1 MRGEIEQAYHFVTM
15 AQVQMAVSGSQS
27 FMPWTYPP
35 QFDLLVASLALLP
48 LGVAYGLFTA
58 GTLVTYLATLRR
70 IAGESFAVVLI
81 VLFPAIVIMIA
92 CGQNGFLTATLIGLT
107 CLGLQRNRA
116 LAGLPLGLMIIK
128 PHLAIA
134 SAIYTLVTRRWSTA
148 LVAIATVVTTSGL
161 ATILLG
167 PEVWLAFLGGMREA
181 RIFLEHGYYPLFR
194 MISPYAALHSFGF
207 PARIAIAAQVL
218 VAAFSLSVVCLAVYR
233 RLELRQSLGLTAIA
247 SLLISPYAYDYDLP
261 IYGVGFALLLPDL
274 VRLGS
279 EFERKVLY
287 GLSFFTG
294 IFGLAQNFQLQGQSG
309 SAVTIGEN
317 VPLWLQD

>member
-1 MRGEIEQAYHFVTM
+1 MERGLGPHPLVDFDAFYLVGQMVWRGEIEKAYYFATM
-15 AQVQMAVSGSQS
+15 AQAQKDFTGSQS
-27 FMPWTYPP
+27 FMSWTYPP
-35 QFDLLVASLALLP
+35 QFDLLVALLALLP
-48 LGVAYGLFTA
+48 LGVAYSLFTA
-58 GTLVTYLATLRR
+58 GTLVAYLMTLRR
-70 IAGESFAVVLI
+70 LGGESFAPVLI
-81 VLFPAIVIMIA
+81 VLFPAICITIA

-107 CLGLQRNRA
+107 CLGFQRRRA

-134 SAIYTLVTRRWSTA
+134 FAVYTLVTRRWSTA
-148 LVAIATVVTTSGL
+148 LVAIATVVTTSAL

-207 PARIAIAAQVL
+207 PAMIAIAAQVL

-233 RLELRQSLGLTAIA
+233 RLEFRQSLGLTAIA

-261 IYGVGFALLLPDL
+261 IY
-274 VRLGS
+274 
-279 EFERKVLY
+279 
-287 GLSFFTG
+287 
-294 IFGLAQNFQLQGQSG
+294 
-309 SAVTIGEN
+309 
-317 VPLWLQD
+317 